1 MLGVEPAKQASC
13 ITDVSGPI
21 IVVIF
26 ANLKCDIRE
35 VLLEHAPQL
44 AKRVAEVSKADRVYL

>member
-1 MLGVEPAKQASC
+1 MLRVEPAKQASC
-13 ITDVSGPI
+13 VTDVSGPI

-26 ANLKCDIRE
+26 ANSKCDFRE

-44 AKRVAEVSKADRVYL
+44 AKGVAEVSKAD